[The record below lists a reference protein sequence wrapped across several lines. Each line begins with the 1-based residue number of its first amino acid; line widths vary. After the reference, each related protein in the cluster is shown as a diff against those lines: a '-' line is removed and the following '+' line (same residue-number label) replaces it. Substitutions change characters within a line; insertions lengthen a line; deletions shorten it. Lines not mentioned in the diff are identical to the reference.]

1 MKPIFLM
8 YFMLIIVA
16 TLIFAIVYVSFKD
29 VVETNP
35 ETFSFGFGGVLIVG
49 MYGMMD
55 NIVSNTT
62 HDKINEYE

>member
-1 MKPIFLM
+1 MKPIFLI
-8 YFMLIIVA
+8 YFVIILV
-16 TLIFAIVYVSFKD
+16 TTMIFALVYVLFRD

-35 ETFSFGFGGVLIVG
+35 MVFSIGFGTILLVG

-62 HDKINEYE
+62 HDKINKYE